1 MARSRKLLSLLL
13 PTLLV
18 PSLAIAGGR
27 HHEARVLSSKPIYQ
41 TVSYSV
47 PVEQCRYE
55 QVAYHE
61 PGHRSAT
68 PALLGAVIGGAL
80 GNAVGHSKRNK
91 QVGVAVGAVLG
102 ASVGSDIGRR
112 HQTAGSPVRYGTE
125 RVCSTVHEQRHEDQ
139 LVGYRVT
146 YRYAGQ
152 TYVTDMDYDPGP
164 TLPVVVH
171 VRPLG

>member
-1 MARSRKLLSLLL
+1 MAKPGKPLPLLL
-13 PTLLV
+13 LLV
-18 PSLAIAGGR
+18 PPLAFAGAQ
-27 HHEARVLSSKPIYQ
+27 HHEATVLSSRPIYE
-41 TVSYSV
+41 TVSFSA
-47 PVEQCRYE
+47 PVEQCRYQ

-61 PGHRSAT
+61 PAYRSAT
-68 PALLGAVIGGAL
+68 PALLGAVVGGAL

-112 HQTAGSPVRYGTE
+112 HQAASSPSRYGTE
-125 RVCSTVHEQRHEDQ
+125 RICSTVHEQRHEDR

-146 YRYAGQ
+146 YRYAAQ

-171 VRPLG
+171 VRPRGW